1 VKLRHRFVL
10 SHTLPVL
17 IIVPLTGIVLIYV
30 LQVLVL
36 VPRVSEEIRSAS
48 RILAS
53 LAQETPALW
62 DDPEGAQRFVD
73 RYSGG
78 ASWTLMLL
86 DSRGRLVATSDP
98 SGRLPLGS
106 VPASLSLEVAL
117 EGEEQTITRSS
128 LDFQSEIVETYSPV
142 FDTDGIFRG
151 ILRVSQPLSGV
162 AAEFARMRA
171 WVIGILLS
179 GLAVGVAIGLGLAVN
194 LERPLKGVTQAIQHL
209 AEGERLPLETRA
221 GPEEIRV
228 LAQSFNSLVD
238 RLKTLEAT
246 RRRLLANLV
255 HELGQHL
262 GAIRSAILALT
273 QGADQDPSLRKEFL
287 TGVDLQTKGLERL
300 LEDLTRLYDT
310 TTGRLE
316 IRRART
322 DLRAWLL
329 DRLGPWAAAAQQK
342 GLAWQV
348 EVAELPMLWIDPIR
362 LDQALGNLLSNSIKF
377 TPVGG
382 GVKVRG
388 VLGEAEIV
396 IAVEDTGPGVAP
408 EDRANLFTPFYRGR
422 QGSRFPQGMGLGLS
436 IAHDLVEAHGG
447 RLTFETPPAGG
458 VCFEIHLPL
467 PS

>member
-1 VKLRHRFVL
+1 
-10 SHTLPVL
+10 
-17 IIVPLTGIVLIYV
+17 
-30 LQVLVL
+30 
-36 VPRVSEEIRSAS
+36 
-48 RILAS
+48 
-53 LAQETPALW
+53 
-62 DDPEGAQRFVD
+62 
-73 RYSGG
+73 
-78 ASWTLMLL
+78 
-86 DSRGRLVATSDP
+86 
-98 SGRLPLGS
+98 
-106 VPASLSLEVAL
+106 VAL
-117 EGEEQTITRSS
+117 EGEEQTLTRSS
-128 LDFQSEIVETYSPV
+128 LDLQSEIVETFSPV

>member
-1 VKLRHRFVL
+1 V
-10 SHTLPVL
+10 

-30 LQVLVL
+30 LQALVL

-62 DDPEGAQRFVD
+62 DDPEQTQRFVD
-73 RYSGG
+73 LYSEG

-98 SGRLPLGS
+98 SARLPLGS

-117 EGEEQTITRSS
+117 EGEEQTLTRSS
-128 LDFQSEIVETYSPV
+128 LDLQSEIVETFSPV
-142 FDTDGIFRG
+142 FDTHGTVRG

-179 GLAVGVAIGLGLAVN
+179 GLGLGVAIGLGLAVN
-194 LERPLKGVTQAIQHL
+194 LERPLKGVTQAMQHL
-209 AEGERLPLETRA
+209 TEGERLPLETHA
-221 GPEEIRV
+221 GPEEIRL

-238 RLKTLEAT
+238 RLNTLEAT

-262 GAIRSAILALT
+262 GAIRSAILALI
-273 QGADQDPSLRKEFL
+273 QGADQDPRLRKEFL
-287 TGVDLQTKGLERL
+287 TGMDLQTKGLERL
-300 LEDLTRLYDT
+300 LEDLARLYDT
-310 TTGRLE
+310 ATGRLE
-316 IRRART
+316 IRRVRT
-322 DLRAWLL
+322 DLRDWLL

-348 EVAELPMLWIDPIR
+348 DVAALPTLWIDPVR

-382 GVKVRG
+382 DVKVRG
-388 VLGEAEIV
+388 LVGEAEVV

-408 EDRANLFTPFYRGR
+408 EDKANLFTPFFRGR

-436 IAHDLVEAHGG
+436 IAHDLVAAHGG
-447 RLTFETPPAGG
+447 RLTFETPPGG
-458 VCFEIHLPL
+458 GACFEIHLPL
-467 PS
+467 PR